1 MPDLLIDGLAHL
13 IAQLAAQLG
22 VRVDRL
28 LARMD
33 RMDRRQQLAFISE
46 AFPEL
51 IDPFLAA
58 TAEATAGV
66 YDELPAAPGGFVAT
80 GGDLLPRGL
89 LAAKGRIGL
98 LERSP
103 RDALAGIGDQ
113 LLHRQSRETMV
124 ANAVRENVRWGRHAS
139 ASACGWCRMLA
150 TRGAVYGSAELAE
163 SSHPRCHCMAVPARN
178 GRYEE
183 APYVEQWRE
192 DYAQARRDGA
202 TTPGQ
207 IANAMDKAEGGR
219 RAPATQSSGGGGKP
233 PTKPPAASKS
243 AAGEPDEPWSG
254 HAKGY
259 VHPHGEPLWT
269 ESERRQRQGKLG
281 IVPAGEQLY
290 QHEIQTIERLQAL
303 GETMEWIPRDTE
315 TFLPTNDIRWTSQG
329 GIEAD
334 LKSTGATYPAISRRI
349 KKAVER
355 AIAAGV
361 TKPNFVVD
369 IGARDLTAKV
379 HRQLSLYNQ
388 RHPNGQIDGLWILGN
403 GRLTRIDLAK
413 VT

>member
-58 TAEATAGV
+58 AAEATAGV
-66 YDELPAAPGGFVAT
+66 YDELPASPGGFVAT

-124 ANAVRENVRWGRHAS
+124 ANAVREKVRWGRHAS

-219 RAPATQSSGGGGKP
+219 RAPDTKSGSGGKP
-233 PTKPPAASKS
+233 PTEPPAAGKS
-243 AAGEPDEPWSG
+243 AAGDAPEPGRVDRS
-254 HAKGY
+254 K
-259 VHPHGEPLWT
+259 VRNVL
-269 ESERRQRQGKLG
+269 
-281 IVPAGEQLY
+281 
-290 QHEIQTIERLQAL
+290 QHELDTANRVARLGHDVEFRPPDDASDTADVFIGTARWDFKSPTSAARGTIQKRVVQKLRTQGSNVLLDLTRSAMSFEDGIDLVDDLLRRYDPLHAVWVIKELPDGTIE
-303 GETMEWIPRDTE
+303 
-315 TFLPTNDIRWTSQG
+315 
-329 GIEAD
+329 
-334 LKSTGATYPAISRRI
+334 STVRR
-349 KKAVER
+349 KGKA
-355 AIAAGV
+355 
-361 TKPNFVVD
+361 
-369 IGARDLTAKV
+369 
-379 HRQLSLYNQ
+379 Q
-388 RHPNGQIDGLWILGN
+388 
-403 GRLTRIDLAK
+403 
-413 VT
+413 

>member
-22 VRVDRL
+22 VRIDRL

-33 RMDRRQQLAFISE
+33 RMDQRQQLAFISE

-66 YDELPAAPGGFVAT
+66 YDELPGPAGFFAT

-163 SSHPRCHCMAVPARN
+163 SSHPSCHCMAVPARN

-219 RAPATQSSGGGGKP
+219 RAPAPQSGGGGGKP
-233 PTKPPAASKS
+233 PTKPPTPTAPGGGDFPED
-243 AAGEPDEPWSG
+243 AAGWKRVFDHAWERHAPNAHESG
-254 HAKGY
+254 QMGTKFPAGSTREAIEALVREILSRERIQAESGPVDPAVKARLDAGEIALAEQRKDFVNLY
-259 VHPHGEPLWT
+259 AQVGDVRYEIRLAGKDSTVHP
-269 ESERRQRQGKLG
+269 
-281 IVPAGEQLY
+281 
-290 QHEIQTIERLQAL
+290 
-303 GETMEWIPRDTE
+303 
-315 TFLPTNDIRWTSQG
+315 
-329 GIEAD
+329 
-334 LKSTGATYPAISRRI
+334 
-349 KKAVER
+349 
-355 AIAAGV
+355 
-361 TKPNFVVD
+361 
-369 IGARDLTAKV
+369 
-379 HRQLSLYNQ
+379 
-388 RHPNGQIDGLWILGN
+388 IDGTGVVRHVEKGGEVKEVQVPLGKRPVAGWN
-403 GRLTRIDLAK
+403 RSK
-413 VT
+413 